1 LEGNPTPT
9 AKILGSQGLHQD
21 RESYTQPTTEK
32 WVISSS
38 ILSSGTVSNPDVS
51 ESSSK
56 KDVRTASNPAYVQSM
71 ASEDIDGQHLLVRE
85 ENISTE
91 TNLLNIISFN
101 PNVVHILIVLEKKA
115 TKTVPSLRTSPDTY
129 KAMTQ
134 DTLNIEPSMP

>member
-1 LEGNPTPT
+1 
-9 AKILGSQGLHQD
+9 
-21 RESYTQPTTEK
+21 
-32 WVISSS
+32 
-38 ILSSGTVSNPDVS
+38 VSNPDVS

-71 ASEDIDGQHLLVRE
+71 ASEDIDGQHLLVRK